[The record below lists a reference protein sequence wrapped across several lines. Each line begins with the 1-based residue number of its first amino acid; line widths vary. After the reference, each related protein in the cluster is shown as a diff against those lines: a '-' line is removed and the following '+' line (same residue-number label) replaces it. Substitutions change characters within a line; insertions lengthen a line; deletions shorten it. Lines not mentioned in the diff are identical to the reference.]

1 MGFWITIAY
10 IVLTYLSPDT
20 LIPSLAPYRPV
31 LILGIC
37 GLLASS
43 VTLVSGMSP
52 LLRARQTY
60 LMIGLIL
67 AVFFSEIVH
76 LWFGGVLFAAEV
88 FFPSAIVYFL
98 VAINVNNW
106 RRLRVIVATVVISA
120 FILLGQSLW
129 AYFHYNGTE
138 GPFIFQQPL
147 FNGETF
153 IGVVPRIRSLGA
165 LSDPNDFAQF
175 LLVTVPLL
183 GLLWR
188 SGRLGR
194 NLIVVILSAF
204 LLFGIFLTHSRGGLV
219 AFIILLLIL
228 LRRRVGHIASAVIT
242 GGTFT
247 AALALNFTGNRG
259 LSIDAGIDRLALWS
273 DGLALFIHSPLFGV
287 GFGQFTQT
295 NAQTAHNSFLLC
307 FSELGLLG
315 FFFWTG
321 LLVVTVLELNEFVKG
336 TRQELAP
343 ERAASPSLQMINSR
357 ERLTSPVVVAATAS
371 QTDLPA
377 SSAGLGSVD
386 FRRWAQALRLS
397 FLAFIATGWFLSR
410 TYVTTLYLLIAFAVA
425 LNALADGQLSLRTA
439 DKLGRNWI
447 RVTLIVML
455 CAIGFIYLSVR
466 LRILK

>member
-20 LIPSLAPYRPV
+20 LTPSLAPYRPV

-43 VTLVSGMSP
+43 FTLVSGKSP

-60 LMIGLIL
+60 LMVGLIL

-76 LWFGGVLFAAEV
+76 LWFGGLLFAADV
-88 FFPSAIVYFL
+88 FLPSAILYFL

-106 RRLRVIVATVVISA
+106 QRLRGTVATVVVSA
-120 FILLGQSLW
+120 LILLAQSLW
-129 AYFHYNGTE
+129 AYYHYNGS
-138 GPFIFQQPL
+138 GSLFIFQQPL
-147 FNGETF
+147 YNGETF
-153 IGVVPRIRSLGA
+153 MGVVPRIRSVGS

-194 NLIVVILSAF
+194 NLIVVILCAL

-219 AFIILLLIL
+219 AFVILLLVF

-242 GGTFT
+242 GGTFM
-247 AALALNFTGNRG
+247 AALALNFTGSRG
-259 LSIDAGIDRLALWS
+259 LSIDAGIDRLAIWS
-273 DGLALFIHSPLFGV
+273 DGLALFMHSPLFGV

-295 NAQTAHNSFLLC
+295 SAQTAHNSFLLC
-307 FSELGLLG
+307 FTELGLLG

-321 LLVVTVLELNEFVKG
+321 LLVVTVFELSSLLERKMPAV
-336 TRQELAP
+336 
-343 ERAASPSLQMINSR
+343 SVNSK
-357 ERLTSPVVVAATAS
+357 
-371 QTDLPA
+371 
-377 SSAGLGSVD
+377 AGLFSMPLLSTERSTNRTVPRARTEASD
-386 FRRWAQALRLS
+386 MQRWAQALRLS
-397 FLAFIATGWFLSR
+397 LLAFVATGWFLSR
-410 TYVTTLYLLIAFAVA
+410 TYVAMPYLLVGLAV
-425 LNALADGQLSLRTA
+425 SLRGLAAAEIAAPEESKTR
-439 DKLGRNWI
+439 RNWI
-447 RVTLIVML
+447 AVTLAAMVSVILLV
-455 CAIGFIYLSVR
+455 YLSVR
-466 LRILK
+466 IRVFG

>member
-43 VTLVSGMSP
+43 FTLVSGKSP

-60 LMIGLIL
+60 LMLGLML

-88 FFPSAIVYFL
+88 FLPSAILYFL
-98 VAINVNNW
+98 VGINVNNW
-106 RRLRVIVATVVISA
+106 QRLRGTVATVVVSA
-120 FILLGQSLW
+120 LILLAQSLW
-129 AYFHYNGTE
+129 AYYHYSGTE
-138 GPFIFQQPL
+138 NPFIFQQPL
-147 FNGETF
+147 YNGETF
-153 IGVVPRIRSLGA
+153 LGVVPRIRSVGA

-188 SGRLGR
+188 SGKIGR
-194 NLIVVILSAF
+194 NLIVVILSAL

-219 AFIILLLIL
+219 AFVILLLVF

-242 GGTFT
+242 GGTFM
-247 AALALNFTGNRG
+247 AALALNFTGSRG
-259 LSIDAGIDRLALWS
+259 LSIDSGIDRLAIWS
-273 DGLALFIHSPLFGV
+273 DGLALFLHSPLFGV
-287 GFGQFTQT
+287 GFGQFTET

-307 FSELGLLG
+307 FTELGLFG

-321 LLVVTVLELNEFVKG
+321 LIVVTVLEL
-336 TRQELAP
+336 
-343 ERAASPSLQMINSR
+343 SSLLGRKMPAVSTQSDLRSTGSINSKSGLFSMPLLST
-357 ERLTSPVVVAATAS
+357 ERSMNRIAPRARTEAS
-371 QTDLPA
+371 DMQ
-377 SSAGLGSVD
+377 
-386 FRRWAQALRLS
+386 RWAQALRLS
-397 FLAFIATGWFLSR
+397 LLAFVATGWFLSR
-410 TYVTTLYLLIAFAVA
+410 TYVAMPYLLVGLAV
-425 LNALADGQLSLRTA
+425 SLHGLVAAEITA
-439 DKLGRNWI
+439 PEKSKTRRNWI
-447 RVTLIVML
+447 TVTLATMASIIVVV
-455 CAIGFIYLSVR
+455 YLSVR
-466 LRILK
+466 IRVLG

>member
-1 MGFWITIAY
+1 M
-10 IVLTYLSPDT
+10 L
-20 LIPSLAPYRPV
+20 
-31 LILGIC
+31 
-37 GLLASS
+37 
-43 VTLVSGMSP
+43 
-52 LLRARQTY
+52 
-60 LMIGLIL
+60 GLIL

-76 LWFGGVLFAAEV
+76 LWFGGVLVAAQV

-106 RRLRVIVATVVISA
+106 RRLRVIVATVIISA
-120 FILLGQSLW
+120 FLLLGQSVW

-138 GPFIFQQPL
+138 GPFIFQQAL
-147 FNGETF
+147 YNGETF
-153 IGVVPRIRSLGA
+153 MGVVPRIRSVGA

-228 LRRRVGHIASAVIT
+228 LRRRVGHIASAMIT
-242 GGTFT
+242 GGTFM

-259 LSIDAGIDRLALWS
+259 LSINAGIDRLSIWS
-273 DGLALFIHSPLFGV
+273 DGLALFMHSPLFGV

-321 LLVVTVLELNEFVKG
+321 LLVVTLLELNEFLKG
-336 TRQELAP
+336 TRQELDP
-343 ERAASPSLQMINSR
+343 GHAASPSPRMISFR
-357 ERLTSPVVVAATAS
+357 ERLISPVVVSVAAS
-371 QTDLPA
+371 QTDLAP

-397 FLAFIATGWFLSR
+397 LLAFIATGWFLSR
-410 TYVTTLYLLIAFAVA
+410 TYVTTLYLLIALAVA
-425 LNALADGQLSLRTA
+425 LNALAERELGLRIA
-439 DKLGRNWI
+439 DQIGRNWI
-447 RVTLIVML
+447 KVTLIVML
-455 CAIGFIYLSVR
+455 CAIGLVYFSVR
-466 LRILK
+466 VRILG